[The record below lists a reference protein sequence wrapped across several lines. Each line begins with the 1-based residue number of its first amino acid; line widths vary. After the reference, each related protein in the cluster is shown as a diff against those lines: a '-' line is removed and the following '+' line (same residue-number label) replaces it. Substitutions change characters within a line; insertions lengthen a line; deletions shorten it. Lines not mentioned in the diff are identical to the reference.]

1 MTLRVV
7 GIHLSSSEY
16 TWVVGIVVSS
26 RVQRVIDATMMT
38 TLLCYYSPR
47 MNVPSLNTP
56 WLNFIIVA
64 RSCAS
69 WHRECGRAALLC
81 CRFPEYKKNNVGV
94 VFFVQDLK
102 FATTHHSSRW
112 CHRARSLC
120 SRLRRHSETRGV
132 SKSLT
137 FRPLTQK
144 NNSYVVFYRRTSAT
158 CILAA
163 TSIHCKQR

>member
-7 GIHLSSSEY
+7 GIHWSSSELLY
-16 TWVVGIVVSS
+16 HHESTSDRCNDDDDFVMLLFSKNERS
-26 RVQRVIDATMMT
+26 KPKHTMIKFYYRSAFVRLMT
-38 TLLCYYSPR
+38 
-47 MNVPSLNTP
+47 
-56 WLNFIIVA
+56 
-64 RSCAS
+64 
-69 WHRECGRAALLC
+69 RECGRAALLC
-81 CRFPEYKKNNVGV
+81 CRFPEYKKNNERV
-94 VFFVQDLK
+94 VFFVQDLE

-144 NNSYVVFYRRTSAT
+144 NNSYVVFYVPFKVVTGKLVNF
-158 CILAA
+158 CQFI
-163 TSIHCKQR
+163 